1 MFALTLTSALP
12 ATALV
17 AGESWCVQGGT
28 YRGVVKGLELRLDSA
43 KPCHES
49 PISIRN
55 FAGTN
60 QEMG

>member
-1 MFALTLTSALP
+1 MFAP
-12 ATALV
+12 ATIAKLGTAPAAV
-17 AGESWCVQGGT
+17 ESWCLQGT
-28 YRGVVKGLELRLDSA
+28 EPYRALSGLELRLDSA
-43 KPCHES
+43 TAKHVC